1 MVREK
6 IPYKLVKRVVK
17 NYVSC
22 EISNESILYLQD
34 YVTNILNEISG
45 LISEE
50 FESCNVQ
57 RKSIKLQRIKRI
69 NIFILKRAI
78 KKFIRSNFDIRR
90 GDIGQNN
97 RETMFSKAGVEVV

>member
-22 EISNESILYLQD
+22 ELSSESTLYLQD
-34 YVTNILNEISG
+34 YVTNMLNEISV

-50 FESCNVQ
+50 FESYNFH
-57 RKSIKLQRIKRI
+57 RKSVKLQRIKRI

-78 KKFIRSNFDIRR
+78 KKFIRSNFDTRL
-90 GDIGQNN
+90 GNIGQNN
-97 RETMFSKAGVEVV
+97 RETIFSKAGAEVV